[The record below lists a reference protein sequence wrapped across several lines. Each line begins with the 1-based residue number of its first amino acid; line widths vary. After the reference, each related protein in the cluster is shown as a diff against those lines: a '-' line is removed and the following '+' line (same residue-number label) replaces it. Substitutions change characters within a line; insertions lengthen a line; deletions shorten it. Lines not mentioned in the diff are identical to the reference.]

1 MLRPVIMIGCGGSGQ
16 KAVRYIRDAVRRQ
29 LDHNNWEGGIPNAW
43 QFIGLDTLNIQ
54 EAPGE
59 IPLLP
64 ASDYKSVSLEFGT
77 FTDLSNALLALHPPH
92 EKLGYEELIGWRPQP
107 EHVTV
112 PLKSGAG
119 QMRGVGRAAGIVSLA
134 TVVRPRIEEAF
145 GACRSGGAE
154 LQQISEHLGIPVPP
168 GTPTPDPLV
177 VVLGSMAGGT
187 GAGILL
193 DVVDLVRRTDS
204 RGAFPVT
211 AIFTPDIFNF
221 SANDAMSAN
230 GLAMLSELMSAYWD
244 DEISHNNLIPN
255 IVRVDNRGPH
265 ATFLIGRKNLGGSDL
280 KTSQSVYRAV
290 GEAMASWVYSS
301 GVQDSVYNFITVNW
315 TMNAQ
320 ANIGGYPF
328 DEVRQR
334 GVVSSFGSATVSIG
348 RDRFREYTSK
358 LLMREMLE
366 NLYEGHTKKKTQ
378 ELGQDARNMT
388 EATILESLLEKY
400 RADFLEACGL
410 AERGPDANQ
419 VSDHFASGQLTRE
432 ELKVIKNEMGTPFG
446 AQTDSPNGWYTKLAS
461 QARQV
466 AKNSNHRSHTGFD
479 ELATTWSSETYER
492 ILRTTSDYVGRLG
505 LKFAAELV
513 RGTVNEISQ
522 AAAELHQSASEDLNQ
537 STGLAEEAKSILRN
551 AGTTGNLGFEASPVQ
566 SALDSFAKSLGR
578 QWRASRRELVATA
591 TEALANEVLS
601 ILAQQL
607 TQAHGLIHEY
617 VNTIDGQPAMT
628 ASWPTYRGGIP
639 EGFLPSP
646 LEFFLEESDTWEETL
661 ERIAS
666 DAMERSQ
673 EFDYQATDPIDAT
686 RYLVNVGGFSAGR
699 HGEVS
704 PVVWDA
710 RSTSG
715 SPQWAPGQKA
725 QISIVAEHEELLDRV
740 GAWMTQPATPMQRHF
755 SEHLR
760 QFLAP
765 TDDDGPIQDHRTRLQ
780 AFRRKLE
787 EARNQAK
794 PLIEVDLA
802 LNAQIHDAH
811 PQLKVLPI
819 MQGFP
824 FPAGHPAREI
834 VSGVMGDD
842 VRFNDAESQSVL
854 ISSFIEF
861 PVHPMVV
868 SSFVQ
873 PLGSRINEIGV
884 NADQL
889 RGAFWLWRRTK
900 VLQDFVPL
908 PDETRLAIIR
918 GFAVARMLGYI
929 TADPSQKVRVTGTS
943 GPLEF
948 PFPLLTDVSSNNIL
962 PALLEA
968 FGLCFAKVAQQ
979 QLSVFDAYKRLYEL
993 GESTGS
999 IYVLAEEAETFIRTG
1014 TASHSPMDVERHDR
1028 ARADTEG
1035 ERSEKL
1041 QQYLRTNITRYEA
1054 LKVQPFTGQE
1064 TRDLYGSVKPEDT
1077 LSRELVDD
1085 LKNAYDEVLNALV
1098 TRTSGGVV

>member
-1 MLRPVIMIGCGGSGQ
+1 MIGCGGSGQ
-16 KAVRYIRDAVRRQ
+16 KAVRYIRDAVRRH
-29 LDHNNWEGGIPNAW
+29 LEHTNWEGGIPDAW

-59 IPLLP
+59 IPLMP
-64 ASDYKSVSLEFGT
+64 ASDYKSVSLEFDT
-77 FTDLSNALLALHPPH
+77 FSDLSNALLALHPAH
-92 EKLGYEELIGWRPQP
+92 ERLGYKELIGWRPQP

-145 GACRSGGAE
+145 GACRSGGAD
-154 LQQISEHLGIPVPP
+154 LVQVSEHLGIPVPP

-211 AIFTPDIFNF
+211 VIFTPDIFNF
-221 SANDAMSAN
+221 ATNDAMSAN

-280 KTSQSVYRAV
+280 KSSQNVYRAV

-358 LLMREMLE
+358 LLMRELLE
-366 NLYEGHTKKKTQ
+366 NLYEGHNKKRTK

-388 EATILESLLEKY
+388 EATILASLLEKH
-400 RADFLEACGL
+400 RADFLKACGL
-410 AERGPDANQ
+410 AERGADANQ
-419 VSDHFASGQLTRE
+419 ISDRFASDQFVKE
-432 ELKVIKNEMGTPFG
+432 ELKTIKQEMGIPFG
-446 AQTDSPNGWYTKLAS
+446 AQKDSPNGWHTKLVA
-461 QARQV
+461 QGRQV
-466 AKNSNHRSHTGFD
+466 AKNSNHRAQAGFD
-479 ELATTWSSETYER
+479 ELAATWSSEVYER
-492 ILRTTSDYVGRLG
+492 TLQATSDYVGRLG

-513 RGTVNEISQ
+513 RGTVNELSQ
-522 AAAELHQSASEDLNQ
+522 AAAELHQSASEDLAQ
-537 STGLAEEAKSILRN
+537 STGLAEEAKSLLRN
-551 AGTTGNLGFEASPVQ
+551 AGTSGDLGFEASPVQ
-566 SALDSFAKSLGR
+566 SALDSFAKSIGR
-578 QWRASRRELVATA
+578 RWRASRRECMAT
-591 TEALANEVLS
+591 TIEALSNEVLS
-601 ILAQQL
+601 ILALQL
-607 TQAHGLIHEY
+607 NQAHGQIHEY
-617 VNTIDGQPAMT
+617 VNTIDGQTPMT

-646 LEFFLEESDTWEETL
+646 LEFFLEEPDTWEATL
-661 ERIAS
+661 ERITS

-673 EFDYQATDPIDAT
+673 EFDYQASDPVDAT
-686 RYLVNVGGFSAGR
+686 CYLLNVGGFSAGR
-699 HGEVS
+699 QAEVT
-704 PVVWDA
+704 PLVWDA
-710 RSTSG
+710 RSATG
-715 SPQWAPGQKA
+715 SPQWAPGQTA
-725 QISIVAEHEELLDRV
+725 QISIVSEHEQLFDRI
-740 GAWMTQPATPMQRHF
+740 ALWMTQPATPMQRHF

-760 QFLAP
+760 QYLAP
-765 TDDDGPIQDHRTRLQ
+765 TDDDGPIEDHKRRLQ
-780 AFRRKLE
+780 SFRRRLE
-787 EARNQAK
+787 EATNQAK
-794 PLIEVDLA
+794 PLIELDRA
-802 LNAQIHDAH
+802 LNAQVHDAN
-811 PQLKVLPI
+811 PQLRVLPI

-824 FPAGHPAREI
+824 FPAGHPARE
-834 VSGVMGDD
+834 VVLGVIGDE
-842 VRFNDAESQSVL
+842 VRFNDTETQSVL

-873 PLGSRINEIGV
+873 PLGSALNDIGLS
-884 NADQL
+884 ADQL

-900 VLQDFVPL
+900 VLEDFIPL

-929 TADPSQKVRVTGTS
+929 TADPSQKVRITGTS
-943 GPLEF
+943 GALEF
-948 PFPLLTDVSSNNIL
+948 PFPLLTDVSSDNIL
-962 PALLEA
+962 PALLES
-968 FGLCFAKVAQQ
+968 FGLCFGTVGVR
-979 QLSVFDAYKRLYEL
+979 QLSAFEAYKRLYEL

-999 IYVLAEEAETFIRTG
+999 TYVLAAEAETFIRTG
-1014 TASHSPMDVERHDR
+1014 AAPHAPTDAARHER
-1028 ARADTEG
+1028 AKADTEE
-1035 ERSEKL
+1035 ERSERL
-1041 QQYLRTNITRYEA
+1041 QQYIRANIARYESLQA
-1054 LKVQPFTGQE
+1054 QPFTGQE
-1064 TRDLYGSVKPEDT
+1064 TRDLFGSVIPEDT

-1085 LKNAYDEVLNALV
+1085 LKNAYDEVLIALV
-1098 TRTSGGVV
+1098 TRTGGGVV